1 MSRGFIKEGD
11 QEEIPMVPPRA
22 YLPKGMPNYVTHEG
36 LEALKKEREG
46 LENERV
52 ASSGNYIM
60 SNFIDAKMKL
70 LIDRINTAV
79 EVDMTKADKETVS
92 FGAYVKYNDRTVRI
106 VGVDE
111 ADFSKG
117 LLSFISPVAKALV
130 GKKVGDKF
138 EIKVPKG
145 NETIEIQGIWYEPV
159 PLSET
164 GVETDE
170 NPSHHSNETNAVLP
184 KKNRTQKLQK
194 LQKSDDV
201 VETAQPVISTEA
213 ERSGEILHLDDA
225 DGGFLDKIEM
235 TTIDNDN
242 IFTPEEN
249 IMEFLPVVNERGIIV
264 GRALQMELH
273 KGNKIL
279 HPVVHLH
286 VINNKGE
293 AVYKYWW
300 HVAFGDTPEK
310 TLKRKLTEIL
320 GISGVK
326 PKLKKQYVRETKTEK
341 ELVYVYILNSEENL
355 LKTPEGKDYFDI
367 FAKD

>member
-22 YLPKGMPNYVTHEG
+22 YLPKGMPNYVTSEG
-36 LEALKKEREG
+36 LEALKNEREA

-52 ASSGNYIM
+52 AANGNYIM

-79 EVDMTKADKETVS
+79 EVDLTKANKETVS
-92 FGAYVKYNDRTVRI
+92 FGAYVKYNGRTVRI

-145 NETIEIQGIWYEPV
+145 TETIEVQGVWYEAV
-159 PLSET
+159 PLSEVAVEASVGMHSVHPAEQNTRNNQKIRTVLEVKATATSDVSPT
-164 GVETDE
+164 GSDAL
-170 NPSHHSNETNAVLP
+170 NA
-184 KKNRTQKLQK
+184 
-194 LQKSDDV
+194 SDDNK
-201 VETAQPVISTEA
+201 TQ
-213 ERSGEILHLDDA
+213 
-225 DGGFLDKIEM
+225 
-235 TTIDNDN
+235 DNHNND
-242 IFTPEEN
+242 IFVPEEN

-264 GRALQMELH
+264 GRALHMELH
-273 KGNKIL
+273 GETHGRASQHKIL
-279 HPVVHLH
+279 HPAVHLH

-293 AVYKYWW
+293 VARRYWW
-300 HVAFGDTPEK
+300 HVAFGDSPEK
-310 TLKRKLTEIL
+310 TLKRKMSEVL
-320 GISGVK
+320 GLSGVK
-326 PKLKKQYVRETKTEK
+326 PKLKKQYIRETKAEK
-341 ELVYVYILNSEENL
+341 ELVYVYILNSDENL
-355 LKTPEGKDYFDI
+355 LKSPEGKEYFDI

>member
-22 YLPKGMPNYVTHEG
+22 YLPKGMPNYVTSEG
-36 LEALKKEREG
+36 LEALRKEREA

-52 ASSGNYIM
+52 AANGNYIM

-79 EVDMTKADKETVS
+79 EVDLTKANKETVS

-145 NETIEIQGIWYEPV
+145 TETIEVQGVWYEAV
-159 PLSET
+159 PLSEVAVKQDVT
-164 GVETDE
+164 SNDKGV
-170 NPSHHSNETNAVLP
+170 P
-184 KKNRTQKLQK
+184 
-194 LQKSDDV
+194 
-201 VETAQPVISTEA
+201 
-213 ERSGEILHLDDA
+213 RSA
-225 DGGFLDKIEM
+225 R
-235 TTIDNDN
+235 NDN
-242 IFTPEEN
+242 RCVVDSGRDAACHVRQNEEVPRISDARNDSGAIDCFVPEEN

-279 HPVVHLH
+279 HPAVHLH

-293 AVYKYWW
+293 VARRYWW
-300 HVAFGDTPEK
+300 HVAFGDSPEK
-310 TLKRKLTEIL
+310 TLKRKMSEVL
-320 GISGVK
+320 GLSGVK
-326 PKLKKQYVRETKTEK
+326 PKLKKQYIRETKAEK
-341 ELVYVYILNSEENL
+341 ELVYVYILNSDENL
-355 LKTPEGKDYFDI
+355 LKSPEGKEYFDI

>member
-22 YLPKGMPNYVTHEG
+22 YLPKGMPNYVTSEG
-36 LEALKKEREG
+36 LEALKKERED

-52 ASSGNYIM
+52 AANGNYIM

-79 EVDMTKADKETVS
+79 EVDMTKANKETVS
-92 FGAYVKYNDRTVRI
+92 FGAYVKYNGRTVRI

-111 ADFSKG
+111 ADFGKG

-138 EIKVPKG
+138 EIKVLKG
-145 NETIEIQGIWYEPV
+145 TEVIEVQGVWYEAV
-159 PLSET
+159 PLSEVA
-164 GVETDE
+164 VENGAKSSQSAPT
-170 NPSHHSNETNAVLP
+170 
-184 KKNRTQKLQK
+184 TQKTRTVTQVEATAT
-194 LQKSDDV
+194 SDIST
-201 VETAQPVISTEA
+201 ETRAQSVISTEA
-213 ERSGEILHLDDA
+213 QRSGEISDYH
-225 DGGFLDKIEM
+225 
-235 TTIDNDN
+235 TND
-242 IFTPEEN
+242 IFTPEED

-264 GRALQMELH
+264 GRALHMELH

-279 HPVVHLH
+279 HPVLHLH

-293 AVYKYWW
+293 AERRYWW

-310 TLKRKLTEIL
+310 TLKRKMSEVL
-320 GISGVK
+320 GLSGVK
-326 PKLKKQYVRETKTEK
+326 PKLKKQYIRETKTEK
-341 ELVYVYILNSEENL
+341 ELVYVYILHSDENL
-355 LKTPEGKDYFDI
+355 LKTPEGKEYFDI

>member
-22 YLPKGMPNYVTHEG
+22 YLPKGMPNYVTSEG
-36 LEALKKEREG
+36 LEALKKERED
-46 LENERV
+46 LDNERV
-52 ASSGNYIM
+52 AANGNYIM

-79 EVDMTKADKETVS
+79 EVDLTKANKETVS
-92 FGAYVKYNDRTVRI
+92 FGAYVKYNGRTVRI

-145 NETIEIQGIWYEPV
+145 TETIEVQGVWYDCPPSFRPDLDHRDSVEEKSPSNGTSAKKQEISPLRLAAPV
-159 PLSET
+159 
-164 GVETDE
+164 
-170 NPSHHSNETNAVLP
+170 
-184 KKNRTQKLQK
+184 
-194 LQKSDDV
+194 
-201 VETAQPVISTEA
+201 
-213 ERSGEILHLDDA
+213 
-225 DGGFLDKIEM
+225 EM
-235 TTIDNDN
+235 TTETKNETVNQEEVPRRDAAQNDN
-242 IFTPEEN
+242 GAIDCFVPEED

-264 GRALQMELH
+264 GRALHMELH
-273 KGNKIL
+273 GETHGRASLQRLL

-293 AVYKYWW
+293 VVRRYWW
-300 HVAFGDTPEK
+300 HVAFGDTPDK
-310 TLKRKLTEIL
+310 TLKRKMSEVL
-320 GISGVK
+320 GLSGVK
-326 PKLKKQYVRETKTEK
+326 PKLKKQYIRETKAEK
-341 ELVYVYILNSEENL
+341 ELVYVFILNSDENL
-355 LKTPEGKDYFDI
+355 LKTPERKDYFDI

>member
-36 LEALKKEREG
+36 LEALKKERED

-52 ASSGNYIM
+52 AHAGNYIM

-92 FGAYVKYNDRTVRI
+92 FGAYVKYNGRTVRI

-111 ADFSKG
+111 ADFTKG

-145 NETIEIQGIWYEPV
+145 TEVIEVQGIWYETV
-159 PLSET
+159 ALTEAA
-164 GVETDE
+164 VETKDDTKSTLSTTKTQRTRTISE
-170 NPSHHSNETNAVLP
+170 VTETTATSDVSTGGDASHV
-184 KKNRTQKLQK
+184 
-194 LQKSDDV
+194 SDDKQ
-201 VETAQPVISTEA
+201 TP
-213 ERSGEILHLDDA
+213 
-225 DGGFLDKIEM
+225 
-235 TTIDNDN
+235 DNHTND
-242 IFTPEEN
+242 IFTPEED

-264 GRALQMELH
+264 GRALHMELH

-293 AVYKYWW
+293 VVRRYWW
-300 HVAFGDTPEK
+300 HVAFGNTPEK
-310 TLKRKLTEIL
+310 TLKHKTTEML
-320 GISGVK
+320 GLSGIK
-326 PKLKKQYVRETKTEK
+326 PKLKKQYIRETKSEK
-341 ELVYVYILNSEENL
+341 ELVYVFILNSDENL
-355 LKTPEGKDYFDI
+355 LKTPEGKEYFDI